1 MRKAAWLCVALLAIS
16 PLAAAQAKTAD
27 GVEHLF
33 DYDAKQ
39 PLDIQQTQTYERE
52 GGVKVIDLTYASPR
66 QGRVTAFLVLPA
78 GKGPFAAILF
88 GHWGGGNRTEFL
100 SEAELYAR
108 AGAVSLLIDYPW
120 TRPAQWRRDVP
131 NLDKPEVDVEIFS
144 QAVVD
149 LRRGFDLLLARPD
162 VDAKRVAYV
171 GHSFGAQ
178 FGAILSAVDRRMKT
192 SVLMGGTPTEA
203 DIWMHDPSQISD
215 ANKDLVKKYLEV
227 KQPLNA
233 IGFIGRAA
241 PIPLFFQFANFE
253 QNFSREAMER
263 YYQAAS
269 QPKEVK
275 WYDTGHDLNDPQAL
289 IDRAAWLA
297 KQIGV
302 APVAQLLEAEL
313 KRKSEQ

>member
-1 MRKAAWLCVALLAIS
+1 MRKAAWLCVSLLTIS
-16 PLAAAQAKTAD
+16 PLLGAQAKTAA

-39 PLDIQQTQTYERE
+39 PLDIQEMQTFER
-52 GGVKVIDLTYASPR
+52 GAGVKVINLTYASPR
-66 QGRVTAFLVLPA
+66 QGRVTAFLVVPP

-88 GHWGGGNRTEFL
+88 GHWGAGNRTEFL

-120 TRPAQWRRDVP
+120 TRPPQWRRDVP
-131 NLDKPEVDVEIFS
+131 NLDKPGLDVEVFA

-162 VDAKRVAYV
+162 VDSKRVAYV

-178 FGAILSAVDRRMKT
+178 WGAILSVVDRRMKA
-192 SVLMGGTPTEA
+192 SVLMAGTPTVA
-203 DIWMHDPSQISD
+203 DVWMYDPSQIS
-215 ANKDLVKKYLEV
+215 AEHKDLLKKYLDV
-227 KQPLNA
+227 LQPLDA
-233 IGFIGRAA
+233 IEFVGRAA
-241 PIPLFFQFANFE
+241 PIPLLFQFANFE
-253 QNFSREAMER
+253 QNFSNEAMQR
-263 YYQAAS
+263 YYQAGS

-289 IDRAAWLA
+289 FDRAAWLT
-297 KQIGV
+297 KQIGI
-302 APVAQLLEAEL
+302 APVAPFFEAEL
-313 KRKSEQ
+313 KRKSE

>member
-1 MRKAAWLCVALLAIS
+1 MRKAAWLCLLSLAIS
-16 PLAAAQAKTAD
+16 PLLAAQAKTTD

-52 GGVKVIDLTYASPR
+52 AGVRVINLTYASPR

-100 SEAELYAR
+100 PEAELYAR

-131 NLDKPEVDVEIFS
+131 NLDKPELDVEIFS

-149 LRRGFDLLLARPD
+149 LRRGLDLLLARPD
-162 VDAKRVAYV
+162 VDSKRVAYV

-178 FGAILSAVDRRMKT
+178 WGAILSAVDRRMKT
-192 SVLMGGTPTEA
+192 AVLMGGTPTEA
-203 DIWMHDPSQISD
+203 ESGCMT
-215 ANKDLVKKYLEV
+215 
-227 KQPLNA
+227 
-233 IGFIGRAA
+233 R
-241 PIPLFFQFANFE
+241 
-253 QNFSREAMER
+253 
-263 YYQAAS
+263 
-269 QPKEVK
+269 
-275 WYDTGHDLNDPQAL
+275 
-289 IDRAAWLA
+289 
-297 KQIGV
+297 
-302 APVAQLLEAEL
+302 
-313 KRKSEQ
+313 RKSRMQIRTR